1 MNLGRP
7 LRIAAAI
14 GLLIGGLVHLQLY
27 FEGYRSIDKIG
38 PSFLLNA
45 IASGVV
51 AAALVARQEWFVRLA
66 GIGLAVG
73 TIIAFIL
80 SRQGDGLF
88 DFREEGLEP
97 SPQGIIALIVE
108 IAAIVLLAATFLPAV
123 TDDGGSSATL
133 LGASTVIAAVA
144 MVGFGVYWAAHYDTA
159 GDASDEGQGDETSA
173 DRVGIVDF
181 SFDPAALSVPAGT
194 TVTWINAD
202 SVVHSVVAT
211 DVSFNSDDLGQGA
224 TFEHTFDTA
233 GEFAYV
239 CGIHPRMAGTITVT
253 G

>member
-14 GLLIGGLVHLQLY
+14 GLLVGGLVHLQLY
-27 FEGYRSIDKIG
+27 FKGYRSIDKIG

-45 IASGVV
+45 VASGVI
-51 AAALVARQEWFVRLA
+51 AAALVARKEWFVRLA

-80 SRQGDGLF
+80 SRQDDGLF
-88 DFREEGLEP
+88 DYHETGLEP
-97 SPQGIIALIVE
+97 SPQAIIALVVE

-133 LGASTVIAAVA
+133 LGVSTAIAAVA
-144 MVGFGVYWAAHYDTA
+144 LVGFGVYWSAHYDTA
-159 GDASDEGQGDETSA
+159 TDTIQGDETSA
-173 DRVGIVDF
+173 NRVGIVNF
-181 SFDPAALSVPAGT
+181 SFDPAALAVSAGT

-211 DVSFNSDDLGQGA
+211 DVSFNSDDLAQGA
-224 TFEHTFDTA
+224 TFEHTFDSA

>member
-1 MNLGRP
+1 MNIGRL

-45 IASGVV
+45 VASGAI
-51 AAALVARQEWFVRLA
+51 AAALVARKEWLVRLA

-73 TIIAFIL
+73 TIVAFIV

-88 DFREEGLEP
+88 DFREQGFEP
-97 SPQGIIALIVE
+97 SPQAIIALVVE
-108 IAAIVLLAATFLPAV
+108 IATIVLLTATFLPAV
-123 TDDGGSSATL
+123 TDDGDSSATL
-133 LGASTVIAAVA
+133 LGVSTALAAVA
-144 MVGFGVYWAAHYDTA
+144 LVGFGVYWAAHYDTA
-159 GDASDEGQGDETSA
+159 TGATPGNEASANG
-173 DRVGIVDF
+173 VLIVDF
-181 SFDPAALSVPAGT
+181 AFDPATLTVSAGT
-194 TVTWINAD
+194 TVTWTNAD
-202 SVVHSVVAT
+202 PAEHSVVAT
-211 DVSFNSDDLGQGA
+211 DVSFNSDNLAQGA
-224 TFEHTFDTA
+224 TFEHTFDSA

-239 CGIHPRMAGTITVT
+239 CGIHQRMAGTITVT

>member
-14 GLLIGGLVHLQLY
+14 ALLIGGLVHLQLY

-45 IASGVV
+45 VASGLI
-51 AAALVARQEWFVRLA
+51 AAALVAREEWFVRLA

-73 TIIAFIL
+73 TIIAFIV

-88 DFREEGLEP
+88 DFREQGLEP
-97 SPQGIIALIVE
+97 SPQAIIALVVE
-108 IAAIVLLAATFLPAV
+108 IATIVLLTATFLPAV
-123 TDDGGSSATL
+123 TDDGDSSATL
-133 LGASTVIAAVA
+133 LGISTAIAAVA
-144 MVGFGVYWAAHYDTA
+144 LVGFGVYWAAHYDTA
-159 GDASDEGQGDETSA
+159 DTADGLGNETGANRVEIA
-173 DRVGIVDF
+173 DF
-181 SFDPAALSVPAGT
+181 TFDPAALTVSAGT
-194 TVTWINAD
+194 TVTWTNAD
-202 SVVHSVVAT
+202 SVEHSVVAN
-211 DVSFNSDDLGQGA
+211 DVSFNSDNLAQGA
-224 TFEHTFDTA
+224 TFEHTFDGA

-239 CGIHPRMAGTITVT
+239 CGIHPRMAATITVT